1 MPKTN
6 KWKTSQ
12 GYIYTHTTH
21 TAIITKWQTKGKKK
35 KQHTNNNDNMNDT
48 SH

>member
-35 KQHTNNNDNMNDT
+35 GNNILIIMT
-48 SH
+48 I